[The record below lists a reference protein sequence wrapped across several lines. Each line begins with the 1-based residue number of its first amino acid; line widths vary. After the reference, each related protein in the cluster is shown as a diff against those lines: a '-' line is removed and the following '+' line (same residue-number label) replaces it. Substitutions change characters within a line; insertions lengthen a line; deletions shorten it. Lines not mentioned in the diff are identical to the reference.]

1 MTASPILLNTTFDLT
16 TVIFISALIV
26 LSVLSLCF
34 IFHLRFK
41 SKSLTFLQGFNSLW
55 TVRFLLVLFVFF
67 WSIVELLRLPFFRR
81 RYLYSFF
88 PALATSHQTNLCKI
102 NIVLSLGFFEPAFL
116 VTLLFLLNA
125 SITKKTP
132 KDTWAI
138 TFVFVTCVP
147 LVILHG
153 LLVYFDPLENQIP
166 VLLRQNSV
174 VLADD
179 TVLCTYPF
187 LNSLI
192 FAAFGAA
199 YCTWFLF
206 SCWRVLSLV
215 INKNL
220 RIRIY
225 ALGSVV
231 LVALPLQVV
240 SLAFT
245 VIWTP
250 EDEIYGVAS
259 LVVFLGAFC
268 CAVTGEGILVIK
280 PISDAL
286 DAGGNCCS
294 SWSNSRRQQSLP
306 PPPPKET
313 KMEERDADV
322 DLEGGLLRG

>member
-1 MTASPILLNTTFDLT
+1 
-16 TVIFISALIV
+16 
-26 LSVLSLCF
+26 
-34 IFHLRFK
+34 
-41 SKSLTFLQGFNSLW
+41 
-55 TVRFLLVLFVFF
+55 
-67 WSIVELLRLPFFRR
+67 
-81 RYLYSFF
+81 
-88 PALATSHQTNLCKI
+88 
-102 NIVLSLGFFEPAFL
+102 
-116 VTLLFLLNA
+116 
-125 SITKKTP
+125 
-132 KDTWAI
+132 
-138 TFVFVTCVP
+138 
-147 LVILHG
+147 
-153 LLVYFDPLENQIP
+153 
-166 VLLRQNSV
+166 
-174 VLADD
+174 
-179 TVLCTYPF
+179 
-187 LNSLI
+187 
-192 FAAFGAA
+192 
-199 YCTWFLF
+199 
-206 SCWRVLSLV
+206 V

-294 SWSNSRRQQSLP
+294 SWSNSRRQESLP